1 MKELVLGLSLF
12 LCVSPSAHAN
22 HEGPDARGEALEAAR
37 GWLVRHQDPETG
49 LWRASKSVDGC
60 TCAGFGAEGH
70 DTGVTGLAILAL
82 LGEPGVYEDEI
93 RAGVTGLIGA
103 QEKGIFGPREA
114 LGVLYNQA
122 ISIWAICEA
131 MDRVSIDSEECLVAV
146 RKGLSV
152 IASARNRRGGWRY
165 ELAPNGD
172 QDTSLTTWCV
182 LALASAQ
189 RVGFEVDEEHFQG
202 AYRLFRDFTEL
213 DTGRIGYD
221 TVGTA
226 SARVTGFN
234 DNHSTKY
241 AEAITA
247 ASLHALGKMGMAKP
261 TDKRWRKSFALLED
275 KPAVWRDDFG
285 GDMYFFM
292 HGAAALQY
300 AYPEGGVDWLK
311 AMQELVM
318 PEQLEKGCS
327 AGSWDPIGPWGYS
340 GGRVYSTS
348 MMIMALEPLLTPSLG
363 LEPVVA
369 AARKLEGAPG
379 PGLLSPEARKSV
391 KRSRK
396 SVGMIED
403 GLAWLAKHQAEDGY
417 WSDLQILAKCDVGG
431 RLGIC
436 EATESEAKLTCTSLA
451 LLAFMGEGHY
461 AGQDGPYRKTVDLAL
476 SFLLDEY
483 SIAPPNARTSYSSE
497 RDHGLSD
504 RAFPALAL
512 IEATGGVMD
521 PDLQAFA
528 KRVAESLL
536 TARLADGGWCRGK
549 GLAGVTEQ
557 GEFIREQGATTATAM
572 TLVALLRAQALGLIE
587 LPEDVLPVALTL
599 SNGLWMADDSRAMC
613 SADFTTPV
621 KFYNETG
628 QVIYRGDAPT
638 SAAILITRL
647 VTGQEREL
655 NKECKK
661 HLSNMVPNRKNHEA
675 THDDALAWFLLNIA
689 LYPNS
694 KSIAKKWHKGVES
707 ALDDFQASKGCAK
720 GSWDFYCFR
729 SPSWGGRVYSTSMAI
744 LCLQTPLW
752 GEALFGE

>member
-1 MKELVLGLSLF
+1 MRELVLGLSLF
-12 LCVSPSAHAN
+12 LCGAPGALAH
-22 HEGPDARGEALEAAR
+22 HEGRVPEDEVLEDARA
-37 GWLVRHQDPETG
+37 WLVRHQDPETG
-49 LWRASKSVDGC
+49 LWRASKSVEGC

-93 RAGVTGLIGA
+93 RAGVSGLIGA
-103 QEKGIFGPREA
+103 QEKGIFGPREVP
-114 LGVLYNQA
+114 GVLYNQA

-131 MDRVSIDSEECLVAV
+131 MDRASIDSEECLVAV
-146 RKGLSV
+146 RKGVSV

-202 AYRLFRDFTEL
+202 AYRLFRDFTDL

-221 TVGTA
+221 RVGTA
-226 SARVTGFN
+226 SARVPGFN
-234 DNHSTKY
+234 DNHATKY

-300 AYPEGGVDWLK
+300 AYPDGGVEWLE
-311 AMQELVM
+311 AMQKLVM
-318 PEQLEKGCS
+318 PEQREKGCS

-417 WSDLQILAKCDVGG
+417 WSDHQLLANCDVGD
-431 RLGIC
+431 RLGFC
-436 EATESEAKLTCTSLA
+436 KATRSEAKDVCTGMA

-461 AGQDGPYRKTVDLAL
+461 PGLDGPYRETVDLAL
-476 SFLLDEY
+476 AFLMDSY
-483 SIAPPNARTSYSSE
+483 RPMGVPPGLSSYNG
-497 RDHGLSD
+497 RDYGVSD
-504 RAFPALAL
+504 RALPSMAL
-512 IEATGGVMD
+512 IEAAGGISD
-521 PDLQAFA
+521 PELVAFA
-528 KRVAESLL
+528 KRAAMGLL
-536 TARLADGGWCRGK
+536 GARLGDGGWCRGRGK
-549 GLAGVTEQ
+549 RTNYETSEVYLEEGC
-557 GEFIREQGATTATAM
+557 TTATAM
-572 TLVALLRAQALGLIE
+572 TLVALLRAEELGLVE
-587 LPEDVLPVALTL
+587 LPEDLLGNARGLV
-599 SNGLWMADDSRAMC
+599 NGLWVADGSRALLSM
-613 SADFTTPV
+613 DNPYPFD
-621 KFYNETG
+621 FYNETG
-628 QVIYRGDAPT
+628 QVTLRGDAGT
-638 SAAILITRL
+638 SGALLLDRL
-647 VTGQEREL
+647 VGGEAREL
-655 NKECKK
+655 SKEGKK
-661 HLSNMVPNRKNHEA
+661 HLTSLVPNRKNAEA
-675 THDDALAWFLLNIA
+675 TNDDALAWFLLNMA
-689 LYPNS
+689 WYPNS
-694 KSIAKKWHKGVES
+694 KSLPKKWMKGVES
-707 ALDDFQASKGCAK
+707 ALDDFQVEKGCAK